1 MKGDLPRRIL
11 VATDGSATAN
21 EAVVWAAALASQNDA
36 ELVLVRVLSPTPPPE
51 ASSAEEVEL
60 DLAQLATSCAGPRGT
75 ARVLVDDDPARAIVR
90 VAVEEEPDLVVVGS
104 AGMTGRKKFLLGNV
118 PNRVSHLCPF
128 SVVILKTG
136 KDTPTPTEEGSALR
150 DSAQVK
156 PYLTARSRDLIRIFR
171 KHQLDEALR
180 GGLGDAEARR
190 SFAQHLRA
198 ALDEM
203 GPAFAKIGQALS
215 TRPDLLPAEI
225 IEELATLQ
233 DQVSPLSQEQVVG
246 VLETELGVPW
256 EDVFE
261 SIDPHPLA
269 AGTIAQVHRAT
280 LAAGER
286 VVVKVQRPNARADI
300 GQDLELLSAF
310 ARKAEK
316 RPGITSLVDVAGVVD
331 YLSTSLVREL
341 DFRAEAASLNR
352 MHDVLQAFP
361 RLGVPRLHAE
371 LSTSRVLVME
381 EIEGP
386 PIDAV
391 PVGAARTE
399 AARQLLESYF
409 HQVIGVGF
417 FHADPHPGNFV
428 WRDDRLYF
436 LDLGMVG
443 EVDAGTRELLSMLLF
458 ALWRNDPGLLAD
470 VALMLAGGGPPVG
483 PGFEKEL
490 GELLARYHDA
500 PLAEIG
506 LGVVLQEMT
515 QTALRYSV
523 KLPASLVLSSK
534 AMAQMQLAV
543 AELDPTLDPVA
554 VAGSFVSRLMLD
566 RLRQEMDPRKLA
578 SDFARFRMRATRL
591 LEALERVTAAQPGPG
606 NGINLRGT
614 REIEKAIQ
622 RAGWRIASGL
632 VLAGALGAGALRAS
646 IRASAT
652 ARLDPVPQRST
663 ASSTG
668 RMRARHAPSS
678 VD

>member
-1 MKGDLPRRIL
+1 MKGDLLRRIL

-21 EAVVWAAALASQNDA
+21 EAVGWAAALAAQSDA
-36 ELVLVRVLSPTPPPE
+36 ELVLVRVLAPDATPQG
-51 ASSAEEVEL
+51 ATLGEVEL
-60 DLAQLATSCAGPRGT
+60 DLAQLATRSAGSRGT
-75 ARVLVDDDPARAIVR
+75 ARVLVDDDAARAIVR
-90 VAVEEEPDLVVVGS
+90 VAVEEAPDLVVVGS

-136 KDTPTPTEEGSALR
+136 KDIPTPNDEASALT

-156 PYLTARSRDLIRIFR
+156 PYLTARSRELIRIIR
-171 KHQLDEALR
+171 KHRLNETLR
-180 GGLGDAEARR
+180 GGPGDAEARR
-190 SFAQHLRA
+190 IFAQHLRA

-215 TRPDLLPAEI
+215 TRPDLLPPEI

-233 DQVSPLSQEQVVG
+233 DHVSPLSEEDVVG

-261 SIDPHPLA
+261 SIDPQPLA

-280 LAAGER
+280 LATGER
-286 VVVKVQRPNARADI
+286 VVVKIQRPTAKADI
-300 GQDLELLSAF
+300 EQDLTLLRAF

-316 RPGITSLVDVAGVVD
+316 RAGIAQLVDVAGVVD
-331 YLSTSLVREL
+331 HLSTSLVREL

-352 MHDVLQAFP
+352 MHDVLQTFP
-361 RLGVPRLHAE
+361 RLGVPRLYAE
-371 LSTSRVLVME
+371 LSTGRVLVME
-381 EIEGP
+381 EIEGL
-386 PIDAV
+386 PIDAA
-391 PVGAARTE
+391 PVGVARTE
-399 AARQLLESYF
+399 AARQLLESYL

-443 EVDAGTRELLSMLLF
+443 EIDAGTRELLALLLF

-490 GELLARYHDA
+490 GELLRRYHDA
-500 PLAEIG
+500 PLAEIS
-506 LGVVLQEMT
+506 LGIVLQEMT
-515 QTALRYSV
+515 QTALRHSV

-554 VAGSFVSRLMLD
+554 VAGSFASRLMLD
-566 RLRQEMDPRKLA
+566 RLRHEMDPRKLA
-578 SDFARFRMRATRL
+578 SEFVRFRMRATRL
-591 LEALERVTAAQPGPG
+591 VEALEHVSAAQSGPG
-606 NGINLRGT
+606 NEIHLRGT
-614 REIEKAIQ
+614 REIEKAIH

-646 IRASAT
+646 IRTSGT
-652 ARLDPVPQRST
+652 AGRDAFRQRLPLPRRN
-663 ASSTG
+663 G
-668 RMRARHAPSS
+668 
-678 VD
+678 

>member
-1 MKGDLPRRIL
+1 
-11 VATDGSATAN
+11 
-21 EAVVWAAALASQNDA
+21 
-36 ELVLVRVLSPTPPPE
+36 VLVRVLSPDAAPE
-51 ASSAEEVEL
+51 AGTAEEVEL
-60 DLAQLATSCAGPRGT
+60 DLAQLAMRCAGPRGT
-75 ARVLVDDDPARAIVR
+75 ARVLVYEDPAREA
-90 VAVEEEPDLVVVGS
+90 GS
-104 AGMTGRKKFLLGNV
+104 S
-118 PNRVSHLCPF
+118 VSD
-128 SVVILKTG
+128 G
-136 KDTPTPTEEGSALR
+136 
-150 DSAQVK
+150 AQVK
-156 PYLTARSRDLIRIFR
+156 PYLSARARDLIRIIR
-171 KHQLDEALR
+171 KHQLNEALR

-215 TRPDLLPAEI
+215 TRPDLLPPEI

-233 DQVSPLSQEQVVG
+233 DHVSPLSQEQVVG
-246 VLETELGVPW
+246 VMEAELGVPW

-261 SIDPHPLA
+261 SIDPQPLA

-300 GQDLELLSAF
+300 EQDLELLSAF
-310 ARKAEK
+310 ARKAE
-316 RPGITSLVDVAGVVD
+316 RRAGITQLVDVAGVVD
-331 YLSTSLVREL
+331 HLSTSLVREL
-341 DFRAEAASLNR
+341 DFRAEAASLTR
-352 MHDVLQAFP
+352 MHDVLETFP
-361 RLGVPRLHAE
+361 RLGVPQLYAE

-381 EIEGP
+381 EIEGL

-443 EVDAGTRELLSMLLF
+443 EIDAGTRELLSLLLF

-490 GELLARYHDA
+490 GELLTRYHDA
-500 PLAEIG
+500 PLAEIS

-566 RLRQEMDPRKLA
+566 RLRKQLDPRKLA
-578 SDFARFRMRATRL
+578 SEFARFRMRATRL
-591 LEALERVTAAQPGPG
+591 LEALEHVTAAQPGPG

-614 REIEKAIQ
+614 REIEKAIH

-646 IRASAT
+646 IRASGADRRD
-652 ARLDPVPQRST
+652 AFLQRSPR
-663 ASSTG
+663 SRRDG
-668 RMRARHAPSS
+668 
-678 VD
+678 

>member
-1 MKGDLPRRIL
+1 VKAELPRRIL

-21 EAVVWAAALASQNDA
+21 EAVGWAVALASQNDA
-36 ELVLVRVLSPTPPPE
+36 ELVLVRVLSFEVASE
-51 ASSAEEVEL
+51 AGSAEEVEL
-60 DLAQLATSCAGPRGT
+60 DLAQLAMASAGPRGR
-75 ARVLVDDDPARAIVR
+75 AHVLVDDDPARAIVR
-90 VAVEEEPDLVVVGS
+90 VAVDEEPDLVVVGS

-128 SVVILKTG
+128 SVVIVKTG
-136 KDTPTPTEEGSALR
+136 KDTPTPNLEAGSALSAR
-150 DSAQVK
+150 AQVH
-156 PYLTARSRDLIRIFR
+156 PYLTTRSRDLIRIIR
-171 KHQLDEALR
+171 KHRLNEALR
-180 GGLGDAEARR
+180 EGPGDAEARR

-215 TRPDLLPAEI
+215 TRPDLLPPEF

-233 DQVSPLSQEQVVG
+233 DHVSPLTEAQVVG

-261 SIDPHPLA
+261 SIDPKPLA

-280 LAAGER
+280 LASGER
-286 VVVKVQRPNARADI
+286 VVVKVQRPNARVDI
-300 GQDLELLSAF
+300 EQDLELLSAF

-316 RPGITSLVDVAGVVD
+316 RAGITQLIDVAGVVD
-331 YLSTSLVREL
+331 HLSTSLVREL
-341 DFRAEAASLNR
+341 DFRAEAASLTR

-361 RLGVPRLHAE
+361 RLGVPTLYAE
-371 LSTSRVLVME
+371 LSTGRVLVME
-381 EIEGP
+381 EIEGLA
-386 PIDAV
+386 IDAV
-391 PVGAARTE
+391 PVGVARTE

-443 EVDAGTRELLSMLLF
+443 EIDPPTRELLSLLLF
-458 ALWRNDPGLLAD
+458 ALWRNDSGLLAD

-490 GELLARYHDA
+490 GELLRRYHDA
-500 PLAEIG
+500 PLAEIS

-515 QTALRYSV
+515 QTALRHSV

-534 AMAQMQLAV
+534 AMGQMQLAV

-554 VAGSFVSRLMLD
+554 VAGSFVSRLMLQ
-566 RLRQEMDPRKLA
+566 RLRQEMDPRKLI
-578 SDFARFRMRATRL
+578 SEFVRLRMRATRL
-591 LEALERVTAAQPGPG
+591 MEALEHVTAAQPGPG
-606 NGINLRGT
+606 NGINLGCT
-614 REIEKAIQ
+614 RDVEKAIHH
-622 RAGWRIASGL
+622 AGWRIASGL
-632 VLAGALGAGALRAS
+632 VLAGALGAGALRTS
-646 IRASAT
+646 IRASGT
-652 ARLDPVPQRST
+652 ARRDASLYRSPRPRRD
-663 ASSTG
+663 G
-668 RMRARHAPSS
+668 
-678 VD
+678 

>member
-11 VATDGSATAN
+11 VGTDGSATAN
-21 EAVVWAAALASQNDA
+21 EAVRWAAALASQSDA
-36 ELVLVRVLSPTPPPE
+36 ELVLVRVLSPDAAPQAATL
-51 ASSAEEVEL
+51 EEVEL
-60 DLAQLATSCAGPRGT
+60 DLAQLAMSSAGPRGT

-90 VAVEEEPDLVVVGS
+90 VAVEEAPDLVVVGS

-128 SVVILKTG
+128 SVVIVKTG
-136 KDTPTPTEEGSALR
+136 KDTPTPNEEGGSALS
-150 DSAQVK
+150 DTAQVK
-156 PYLTARSRDLIRIFR
+156 PYLTARARDLIRIIG
-171 KHQLDEALR
+171 KHKLNEALR

-215 TRPDLLPAEI
+215 TRPDLLPPEI

-233 DQVSPLSQEQVVG
+233 DRVSPLSQEQVVG
-246 VLETELGVPW
+246 VLEAELGVPW

-261 SIDPHPLA
+261 SIDQQPLA
-269 AGTIAQVHRAT
+269 AGTIAQVHSAT

-286 VVVKVQRPNARADI
+286 VVVKIQRPNARADI
-300 GQDLELLSAF
+300 EQDLELLSAF

-316 RPGITSLVDVAGVVD
+316 RAGITQLIDVAGVVGH
-331 YLSTSLVREL
+331 LSTSLVREL
-341 DFRAEAASLNR
+341 DFRAEAASLTR
-352 MHDVLQAFP
+352 MHDVLQTFP

-371 LSTSRVLVME
+371 LSTGRVLVME
-381 EIEGP
+381 EIEGL

-443 EVDAGTRELLSMLLF
+443 EIDASTRQLLSVLLF

-490 GELLARYHDA
+490 GELLTRYHDA
-500 PLAEIG
+500 PLAEIS

-578 SDFARFRMRATRL
+578 SEFARFRMRATRL
-591 LEALERVTAAQPGPG
+591 LEALEHVTAAQPGPG

-614 REIEKAIQ
+614 REIEDAIH

-646 IRASAT
+646 MRASGT
-652 ARLDPVPQRST
+652 ARRDTFPRRSPRPRRD
-663 ASSTG
+663 G
-668 RMRARHAPSS
+668 
-678 VD
+678 

>member
-1 MKGDLPRRIL
+1 MKPELPRRIL

-21 EAVVWAAALASQNDA
+21 EAVMWAAALATQNDA
-36 ELVLVRVLSPTPPPE
+36 ELVLVRVLSPAPAPE
-51 ASSAEEVEL
+51 AGTAEEVEI
-60 DLAQLATSCAGPRGT
+60 DLAQLAMRCAGPRGT

-90 VAVEEEPDLVVVGS
+90 VAVEVEPDLVVVGS

-136 KDTPTPTEEGSALR
+136 KDNPHAERGGGSALS
-150 DSAQVK
+150 DNAPVK
-156 PYLTARSRDLIRIFR
+156 PYLTARSRDLIRIIR
-171 KHQLDEALR
+171 KHRLNEALR
-180 GGLGDAEARR
+180 GGTGDAEAWR

-215 TRPDLLPAEI
+215 TRPDLLPPEI

-233 DQVSPLSQEQVVG
+233 DHVSPLTEEQVVG

-261 SIDPHPLA
+261 GIDPQPLA

-300 GQDLELLSAF
+300 EQDLELLSAF

-316 RPGITSLVDVAGVVD
+316 RAGITQLVDVAGVVD
-331 YLSTSLVREL
+331 HLSTSLVREL
-341 DFRAEAASLNR
+341 DFRAEATSLTR
-352 MHDVLQAFP
+352 MHDVLQTFP

-381 EIEGP
+381 EIEGL
-386 PIDAV
+386 PINAV

-443 EVDAGTRELLSMLLF
+443 EIDAGTRELLSLLLF

-470 VALMLAGGGPPVG
+470 VALMLAGGGAPVG

-490 GELLARYHDA
+490 GELLSRYHDA
-500 PLAEIG
+500 PLAEIS

-523 KLPASLVLSSK
+523 KLPASLVLTSK

-566 RLRQEMDPRKLA
+566 RLRQEMDPRRLA
-578 SDFARFRMRATRL
+578 SEFARFRMRATRL
-591 LEALERVTAAQPGPG
+591 VEALEHATAAQPGPE

-614 REIEKAIQ
+614 REIEKAIHQ
-622 RAGWRIASGL
+622 AGWRIASGL

-646 IRASAT
+646 IRASGP
-652 ARLDPVPQRST
+652 ARRDTLPKRSP
-663 ASSTG
+663 
-668 RMRARHAPSS
+668 RPPRAR
-678 VD
+678 